1 MKLYLLDIDMNFNVS
16 KLKSSNSDL
25 SSCYFTVDK
34 KISSLKITIMSLV
47 KRSNWLSPF
56 SNSFLTEFFNTDN
69 LLKNDLL
76 PVERIPAVNVI
87 ETEKFYKLEIAVPGM
102 KKEDFHV
109 EIVNGMLSISAEKKV
124 EKEEK
129 EKNYTRRE
137 FSCESFSRMFSLPED
152 IKEGNIEAEYKNG
165 ILYLEVP
172 KKEIKA
178 VEKRNVV
185 IK

>member
-1 MKLYLLDIDMNFNVS
+1 
-16 KLKSSNSDL
+16 
-25 SSCYFTVDK
+25 
-34 KISSLKITIMSLV
+34 MSLV

-56 SNSFLTEFFNTDN
+56 TNSFLSEFFNTDT
-69 LLKNDLL
+69 LLNNDLA
-76 PVERIPAVNVI
+76 VFERMPAVNVI
-87 ETEKFYKLEIAVPGM
+87 ETEKSYNMEIAVPGM

-109 EIVNGMLSISAEKKV
+109 EIVNGMLSVSAEKKL

-137 FSCESFSRMFSLPED
+137 FSCESFSRMFSLPD
-152 IKEGNIEAEYKNG
+152 DVKDGNIEAEYKNG
-165 ILYLEVP
+165 ILYLVVP

-178 VEKRNVV
+178 VEKRNVL

>member
-1 MKLYLLDIDMNFNVS
+1 MALRVYFVTDKKNQLTN
-16 KLKSSNSDL
+16 KSS
-25 SSCYFTVDK
+25 
-34 KISSLKITIMSLV
+34 IMSLV

-56 SNSFLTEFFNTDN
+56 SNSFLTEFFNTDK
-69 LLKNDLL
+69 LLNNDLL
-76 PVERIPAVNVI
+76 AVDRIPAVNVI
-87 ETEKFYKLEIAVPGM
+87 ETEKSYNMEIAVPGM

-109 EIVNGMLSISAEKKV
+109 EIVNGMLSISAEKKF